1 MPLYKDFSD
10 DTAQILI
17 WKYDEAEVLD
27 MQELLEPENYNK
39 VKDFHP
45 KKIIE
50 VLMVRKMLK
59 KLLPN
64 HKILYKDNGE
74 PFLEPLDYQISISHS
89 FPLAALAISQQK
101 IGIDLEKLKDK
112 IAKIRHKFILNED
125 AFIDNSQEID
135 FLTAIW
141 CVKESLYK
149 IHHSKHWSLKKHYD
163 VMPFVLNQNFEVK
176 ARVYDSENEDFYKAK
191 VSFFDDYCFAVVD

>member
-10 DTAQILI
+10 DAAQILI
-17 WKYDEAEVLD
+17 WKYDEVETLNAE
-27 MQELLEPENYNK
+27 ELLEPENYNK

-45 KKIIE
+45 KKVIE

-59 KLLPN
+59 QLLPN
-64 HKILYKDNGE
+64 YKILYKDNGE
-74 PFLEPLDYQISISHS
+74 PFLEPSGYQISISHS
-89 FPLAALAISQQK
+89 FPLAALAISKQK

-112 IAKIRHKFILNED
+112 ITKIRHKFILHED
-125 AFIDNSQEID
+125 AFIDDSREVE

-163 VMPFVLNQNFEVK
+163 VTSFVLRQNFEVK
-176 ARVYDSENEDFYKAK
+176 ARVYDAQNEDFYKAK

>member
-125 AFIDNSQEID
+125 TFIDNSQEID

>member
-10 DTAQILI
+10 NNAQILI
-17 WKYDEAEVLD
+17 WKYDEEEVLNAE
-27 MQELLEPENYNK
+27 ELLEVENYDR

-45 KKIIE
+45 KKIQE

-59 KLLPN
+59 QLLPN
-64 HKILYKDNGE
+64 CKILYKDNGE
-74 PFLEPLDYQISISHS
+74 PFLEPSDFEVSISHS
-89 FPLAALAISQQK
+89 FPLAALAISSQK

-112 IAKIRHKFILNED
+112 ITKIRHKFILNED
-125 AFIDNSQEID
+125 AFIDNSQEVE

-163 VMPFVLNQNFEVK
+163 VKAFALEEKFEVK

>member
-1 MPLYKDFSD
+1 MPLHKDFSD
-10 DTAQILI
+10 DTTKILI
-17 WKYDEAEVLD
+17 WKYDESETLD
-27 MQELLEPENYNK
+27 IEELLEPENYSK
-39 VKDFHP
+39 VKAFHP

-50 VLMVRKMLK
+50 VLMIRKMLK
-59 KLLPN
+59 QLLPN
-64 HKILYKDNGE
+64 YKILYKDNGE
-74 PFLEPLDYQISISHS
+74 PFLEPSDYQISISHS
-89 FPLAALAISQQK
+89 FPLAALAIAPQK

-112 IAKIRHKFILNED
+112 ITKIRHKFILHED
-125 AFIDNSQEID
+125 AFIDNSREVE

-163 VMPFVLNQNFEVK
+163 VMPFVLHQNFEVK
-176 ARVYDSENEDFYKAK
+176 SRVYDTENEDFYKAK